1 MLYLPASGELG
12 PSYQDANKRWEC
24 MVMASWDLWVDPIT
38 PLVCPSGRSLTIY
51 CLVNSSQYLQV
62 ELIVGYVLKS
72 DIFGLVREVCFGV
85 ACWSSAWDMANELS
99 VKKCDR
105 CLLHLRTLQVGSDHK
120 RCLMKGIWCNHDGLC
135 DLQLNSL
142 QSVWSNNTQDNSTY
156 YT

>member
-12 PSYQDANKRWEC
+12 PSYQDANKRWAC

-85 ACWSSAWDMANELS
+85 ACWSSAWDMA
-99 VKKCDR
+99 VCQK
-105 CLLHLRTLQVGSDHK
+105 V
-120 RCLMKGIWCNHDGLC
+120 
-135 DLQLNSL
+135 
-142 QSVWSNNTQDNSTY
+142 
-156 YT
+156 